1 MAKSNNESIERILT
15 KFLDEFHQ
23 GKNPKIRDYLRSYP
37 GKEKELVGELM
48 VAKIAYLTFHP
59 ERDEKEDE
67 ESLVNLLKRLK
78 RLKGFRRNFGKIPF
92 SFYCKI
98 HSY

>member
-15 KFLDEFHQ
+15 KFLDEFQQ

-37 GKEKELVGELM
+37 AEEKKLIRELTA
-48 VAKIAYLTFHP
+48 AKIAYLTFHS
-59 ERDEKEDE
+59 ERDKKEDE

-78 RLKGFRRNFGKIPF
+78 EKNEK
-92 SFYCKI
+92 K
-98 HSY
+98 

>member
-23 GKNPKIRDYLRSYP
+23 GKNPKIRDYLRLYP
-37 GKEKELVGELM
+37 GKEKELIRELTA
-48 VAKIAYLTFHP
+48 AKIAYLTFHP

-78 RLKGFRRNFGKIPF
+78 RLKGEK
-92 SFYCKI
+92 
-98 HSY
+98 